1 MPRKD
6 KDSTSRKRGK
16 DKSKDR
22 YNKFG
27 KYTSKNI
34 RCQEQQKTNKQSTP
48 AHTDKK
54 VNEK

>member
-6 KDSTSRKRGK
+6 KDSISRKRGK
-16 DKSKDR
+16 DKSKNR

-34 RCQEQQKTNKQSTP
+34 RCQEQQKTNYQSTQS
-48 AHTDKK
+48 HTDEKK
-54 VNEK
+54 EKK

>member
-6 KDSTSRKRGK
+6 KDSISRKRGK

-34 RCQEQQKTNKQSTP
+34 RCQEQQKTNNQSTP
-48 AHTDKK
+48 GHTDKK